1 MRSHYGHQQS
11 SYRDATARTQFAIG
25 QLEAELKALVDR
37 LESDISS
44 GRRVDLSLAADLRSL
59 RERAEQLF
67 PNPA

>member
-1 MRSHYGHQQS
+1 MRSHNRHQQN
-11 SYRDATARTQFAIG
+11 SYRETMAGTRSAIG

-37 LESDISS
+37 LESDISC
-44 GRRVDLSLAADLRSL
+44 GRRVDLSLAAELRSL